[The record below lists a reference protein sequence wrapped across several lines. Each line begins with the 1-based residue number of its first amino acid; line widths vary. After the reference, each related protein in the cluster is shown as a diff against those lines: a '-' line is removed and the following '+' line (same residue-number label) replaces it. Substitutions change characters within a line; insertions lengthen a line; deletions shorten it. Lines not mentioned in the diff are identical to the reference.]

1 MNKPIPTLE
10 PTLIP
15 PKDTPSSGVPIP
27 TVGGAPTKKIVGV
40 TGTKFVGGSKL
51 STTGG
56 SGETAEINSAVE
68 VSFTIM

>member
-15 PKDTPSSGVPIP
+15 PQDAPMSGVPIP
-27 TVGGAPTKKIVGV
+27 TVGTNAPTKKIVGV

-51 STTGG
+51 TTTDGDNKNGST
-56 SGETAEINSAVE
+56 AAVE
-68 VSFTIM
+68 VSIR